1 MEELNEIILKSSLHT
16 SWNTVSTKQKPIIY
30 TQKIK
35 TKESK
40 HTTTEK
46 SLNHKGREQEKKK
59 GTIGVTCQLPDEQ
72 HGG

>member
-1 MEELNEIILKSSLHT
+1 MFYVIC
-16 SWNTVSTKQKPIIY
+16 TVSTKQKPIIY

>member
-1 MEELNEIILKSSLHT
+1 MAITYKVFYVIC
-16 SWNTVSTKQKPIIY
+16 TVTTKQKPIIY

-40 HTTTEK
+40 THHYRK

-59 GTIGVTCQLPDEQ
+59 GTIGVTCQLPDEP
-72 HGG
+72 HG